1 MLILQLFLF
10 VLGLIGAG
18 LVSLGVWLLHPAAGY
33 ICIGMF
39 CMFASFIYAR
49 QLAYQQAAAQPKKA
63 DS

>member
-1 MLILQLFLF
+1 MLIQIFLF

-33 ICIGMF
+33 ICIGLF
-39 CMFASFIYAR
+39 CLFASFIYAR
-49 QLAYQQAAAQPKKA
+49 QLAYQHAANQPKKV

>member
-1 MLILQLFLF
+1 MLIQLFLF

-33 ICIGMF
+33 ICIGLF
-39 CMFASFIYAR
+39 CLFASYVYAR
-49 QLAYQQAAAQPKKA
+49 QLSLQQAMRKQTKA